1 LKFSSKG
8 GSTPVTLLFC
18 QVILFSFAAAYGMTW
33 FFREAPVAEKRA
45 AVDSRQLFQNY
56 RILNHFLASGPEAP
70 PAQPGIADL
79 ENPLLAAI
87 ENLKRAQALFAEKKY
102 AAGSKILAAVPDR
115 FPFIAAKRDA
125 LLLKGL
131 YAEKRYG
138 DFVRYHD
145 AHPAVSLETR
155 VMRLSSLLQNK
166 RPQQAAVEFKAL
178 FARQK
183 LEPFSQFLSRPAL
196 AALLQTLEEKDWLAK
211 FSFLLKNAES
221 GEFRRELAF
230 SRFRDLNRLFQA
242 EFAYLGHNYSQ
253 VRQLLRDRFP
263 EKYQPWAEKLLVKID
278 IRDDPGLDIEARLR
292 KISNDSRLYP
302 ELLFDLAQIL
312 SGKREFAKA
321 LPYYERYLA
330 ASAEKDDE
338 YWKTVWLLAWIHYRQ
353 EDKEKA
359 LAYFRLGSDSTVPG
373 YRVASQYW
381 QSKLDSGKK
390 PELRNYPFSY
400 YAVKVLEDK
409 ESFKDLHQEFLCG
422 IDDAPGRRLL
432 SVIDDLKVL
441 AKYKLWEEAA
451 ETIHWAKGDPQLSAC
466 DLNLLKIIES
476 LLYYQQNHYFMAY
489 SKFRSNFRYLE
500 SVRLPNFLSGL
511 FFPRQYGDLI
521 SAYSREHEVDPG
533 LVQALIREESFFRS
547 DVRSPANAYGL
558 MQLLHGTARQVAN
571 GSGLRVKVKDLYDP
585 EINIRLGLLYL
596 KTLLE
601 RYDGRLYLALAAYNA
616 GPHRVDQWLQDF
628 PLADEEEF
636 IEMIP
641 FSETRNY
648 VKNILRNYFFYRYYY
663 EKS

>member
-33 FFREAPVAEKRA
+33 FFSEAPVAEKRA

-56 RILNHFLASGPEAP
+56 RILNYFLASGPEAP
-70 PAQPGIADL
+70 PDQPGVADL

-102 AAGSKILAAVPDR
+102 AAGSEILAAVPDR

-196 AALLQTLEEKDWLAK
+196 AALLKTLEEKDWQAK

-242 EFAYLGHNYSQ
+242 EFAYLGRNYSQ

-278 IRDDPGLDIEARLR
+278 IRDDPGLDIEARLQ
-292 KISNDSRLYP
+292 KISNNSPLYP

-312 SGKREFAKA
+312 AGKREFAKA

-330 ASAEKDDE
+330 TSVEKDDE

-359 LAYFRLGSDSTVPG
+359 LEYFRLGSDSTVPG

-390 PELRNYPFSY
+390 PELSNYPFSY

-409 ESFKDLHQEFLCG
+409 ESFKELHQEFLCG
-422 IDDAPGRRLL
+422 IDDAPGQRLL

-451 ETIHWAKGDPQLSAC
+451 ETIHWAKGDAQLSAC

-521 SAYSREHEVDPG
+521 SAYSRQHEVDPG

-596 KTLLE
+596 KTLLD

-663 EKS
+663 EKN